1 MWTAQV
7 LNIGLDDYTNYEECP
22 ALMHFAWLID
32 CTVKEDTTLKKQN
45 PSMDANARRIEAL
58 AKTIDLCKKHNV
70 FNDILISLER
80 EVSDA
85 MFDILSEEEKEKR
98 LARRIGNIMEERA
111 FRKMIRKMHTLYNI
125 SAEQLAKDNDT
136 TVDDIEFIL
145 TNNDYDLEK
154 EIWWNEED

>member
-1 MWTAQV
+1 MDISVRRTK
-7 LNIGLDDYTNYEECP
+7 
-22 ALMHFAWLID
+22 AL
-32 CTVKEDTTLKKQN
+32 T
-45 PSMDANARRIEAL
+45 
-58 AKTIDLCKKHNV
+58 KTINLCKEYNI

-85 MFDILSEEEKEKR
+85 MFDILSKEESEKR

-111 FRKMIRKMHTLYNI
+111 FRKMIRKMHSLYNL
-125 SAEQLAKDNDT
+125 SVEQLAKDNDT
-136 TVDDIEFIL
+136 TVDNIEFIL